1 MKTLTEFI
9 NEQLEIVEIV
19 AESEIKSE
27 SDFRKYAED
36 KFKEEFGDELD
47 KEKMNNAIDNLIK
60 DYKEGDDW
68 GELVETL
75 NKIFTP
81 NPNKE

>member
-36 KFKEEFGDELD
+36 KFKEAFGDELD
-47 KEKMNNAIDNLIK
+47 ENKMNDTIEGILNDN
-60 DYKEGDDW
+60 KELVEAGEW
-68 GELVETL
+68 GELIGIL
-75 NKIFTP
+75 NKSF
-81 NPNKE
+81 

>member
-1 MKTLTEFI
+1 MKNITDFI
-9 NEQLEIVEIV
+9 NEALTETYIT
-19 AESEIKSE
+19 ESEIKSE
-27 SDFRKYAED
+27 KDFRKYAEN

-47 KEKMNNAIDNLIK
+47 EEKMNTAIDNLIK
-60 DYKEGDDW
+60 DYKEDEGW
-68 GELVETL
+68 SALVKTL

>member
-1 MKTLTEFI
+1 MKNITDFI
-9 NEQLEIVEIV
+9 NEALNEVYV
-19 AESEIKSE
+19 TESEIKSE
-27 SDFRKYAED
+27 KDFRKYAENR
-36 KFKEEFGDELD
+36 FKEEFGDKLD

-68 GELVETL
+68 SELVETL

>member
-19 AESEIKSE
+19 AESEINSE

-47 KEKMNNAIDNLIK
+47 VEKMNTAIDNIISN
-60 DYKEGDDW
+60 YKEGDDW
-68 GELVETL
+68 DKLVGMIDKLFVE
-75 NKIFTP
+75 
-81 NPNKE
+81 

>member
-1 MKTLTEFI
+1 MKHITDFI
-9 NEQLEIVEIV
+9 NEALSEVYIT
-19 AESEIKSE
+19 ESEIKSE
-27 SDFRKYAED
+27 KDFRKYAEN

-47 KEKMNNAIDNLIK
+47 EEKMNTAIDNLIK
-60 DYKEGDDW
+60 DYKEGDAW
-68 GELVETL
+68 SELVKTL